1 MRKQIKIPN
10 LIENKSVVR
19 YGDND
24 YLYHCALLSENG
36 KHVKYIISSLKGS
49 KVRIVHDR
57 DRDKVVLKYHMN

>member
-1 MRKQIKIPN
+1 MRTQVKIPN
-10 LIENKSVVR
+10 LIENKSVIR
-19 YGDND
+19 YVDND

-57 DRDKVVLKYHMN
+57 DRDKVTLKYHMN

>member
-1 MRKQIKIPN
+1 MRKQIKMPN

-24 YLYHCALLSENG
+24 YLYPCALLLEHG

>member
-24 YLYHCALLSENG
+24 YLYHCALLSANG

-57 DRDKVVLKYHMN
+57 DRDKVILKYHMN

>member
-1 MRKQIKIPN
+1 MRTQVKIPN

-57 DRDKVVLKYHMN
+57 DRDKVILKYHMN